1 MVWAIS
7 TRESEAQVQR
17 WAETFDITLP
27 VLLDSDGSVTE
38 DYQQTMAFPT
48 GAYPQEWLIGTD
60 GVIEYYSNELEYDAL
75 VEIIER
81 ELAGL

>member
-1 MVWAIS
+1 MVWAIA
-7 TRESEAQVQR
+7 TMESEEQVRR
-17 WAETFDITLP
+17 WRDAFDITLP
-27 VLLDSDGSVTE
+27 ILLDTDGSVTAQYE
-38 DYQQTMAFPT
+38 QTMAFPT

-81 ELAGL
+81 ELAGG